1 MWSQKTMLACLLL
14 LMLLV
19 VKADEATLTEV
30 LTWES
35 YNENVLN
42 DPHVILIQYYSK
54 SNKDCSNC
62 EAFQNQ
68 WKDLRAEL
76 PGVKFAAVDVDTE
89 AGNETALK
97 TGALIG
103 IPHLRLQ
110 YHGTDYLS
118 LMDEAL
124 APNDQ
129 LIAMINAELS
139 SHEKDSNGMYLKK
152 KNSEEL

>member
-1 MWSQKTMLACLLL
+1 MWSQKAMLAFLLL
-14 LMLLV
+14 LTLLV
-19 VKADEATLTEV
+19 VKADEPVLTEV
-30 LTWES
+30 TWES

-42 DPHVILIQYYSK
+42 DPHVVLIQYYSK
-54 SNKDCSNC
+54 SNKDCTNC
-62 EAFQNQ
+62 EAFQSQ
-68 WKDLRAEL
+68 WKDLRDDL